1 MGGNSFDQLVE
12 IFMKF
17 PGIGPRQARRF
28 VYFLLSLDQGNL
40 LRLTNAINSLR
51 EESSRCE
58 RCGYHFLKKGG
69 KTTICQICADLNRN
83 HSQLMIVEK
92 DLDVDSFKKTDS
104 YNGLF
109 YILGGLVPILDKEP
123 AKKIRLTPLQKI
135 IKDESA
141 SGKLQEII
149 LALSANPEGDY
160 SAQYLKEMITPL
172 IVSGN
177 TKISILG
184 RGLSTGTEVEYSD
197 PETLRSALEN
207 RH

>member
-12 IFMKF
+12 IFIRF

-28 VYFLLSLDQGNL
+28 VYFLLALDASSL

-51 EESSRCE
+51 EESARCE

-69 KTTICQICADLNRN
+69 KTNLCQICADPHRNRE
-83 HSQLMIVEK
+83 QLMIVEK

-109 YILGGLVPILDKEP
+109 YILGGLVPILEKDP
-123 AKKIRLTPLQKI
+123 NKKVRLVPLQKI
-135 IKDESA
+135 VKEETTNS
-141 SGKLQEII
+141 KLKEII
-149 LALSANPEGDY
+149 IALSANPEGDY
-160 SAQYLKEMITPL
+160 STQYIKELLAPL
-172 IVSGN
+172 LTN
-177 TKISILG
+177 TATKISILG

-197 PETLRSALEN
+197 PDTLRSALEN